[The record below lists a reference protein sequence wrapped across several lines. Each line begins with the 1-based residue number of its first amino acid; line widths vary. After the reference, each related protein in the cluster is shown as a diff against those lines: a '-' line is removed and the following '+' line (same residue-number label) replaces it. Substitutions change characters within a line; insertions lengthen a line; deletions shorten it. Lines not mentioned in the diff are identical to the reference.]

1 MATAAKQIATKPER
15 VKNRVVDFSAESLKA
30 PFFLR
35 CAALF
40 IDYMILLTLPITWL
54 VAGRLFGEAGATPAI
69 GTTIWFLSI
78 VLVLANLIG
87 LPFLRGQSIGK
98 MVTGLTILK
107 TDGSHPDLAAIVLR
121 NIVGYMVTILTFGI
135 GFFVAAFNR
144 RGRALHDAIGGTVV
158 IRGRRTQT

>member
-1 MATAAKQIATKPER
+1 MI
-15 VKNRVVDFSAESLKA
+15 VGFSAETLRA

-40 IDYMILLTLPITWL
+40 VDYMILLTIPITWL
-54 VAGRLFGEAGATPAI
+54 TASRLFGEAGSSPAI

-87 LPFLRGQSIGK
+87 LPLLRGRSIGK

-107 TDGSHPDLAAIVLR
+107 TDGSGVDLMTIIRRNLLGYLLTVL
-121 NIVGYMVTILTFGI
+121 TLGI
-135 GFFVAAFNR
+135 GFIAAAFNA
-144 RGRALHDAIGGTVV
+144 RGRALHDVIGGTVV
-158 IRGRRTQT
+158 IQGRKTQV